1 MRLALHDSKKR
12 GLWDTMADKYVYL
25 KNKLGGVIINASK
38 YLNDIVNKI
47 LFIVVG
53 NKHTLLFF
61 LRFLFIIFVKNFIF
75 SSRKRR
81 YDDL

>member
-1 MRLALHDSKKR
+1 
-12 GLWDTMADKYVYL
+12 MADKYVYL